1 MTYLQLIEEKR
12 SNSSNTPPTFCT
24 TSANV
29 LHHFSSSVDTN
40 NEPREIFSRQDKEIL
55 SMLVDLPTNVNFN
68 RSMGISSQELGQQIL
83 RVKIDSEAKIKVLKK
98 VLIMLQFKKD
108 QRT

>member
-1 MTYLQLIEEKR
+1 
-12 SNSSNTPPTFCT
+12 
-24 TSANV
+24 
-29 LHHFSSSVDTN
+29 
-40 NEPREIFSRQDKEIL
+40 
-55 SMLVDLPTNVNFN
+55 MLVDFPTNVNFN